1 MQHTA
6 KLTRFARYTALT
18 EVVEI
23 GNKIVHLLRLVWVRK
38 LLLDVD
44 KEYVPK
50 IEVSA
55 LYYLVSLNSNPQ
67 LVFQPTAI
75 QFSASTSRSSISGA
89 KMELADQRCLTISRI
104 LIQAHAS
111 NTLDARSLNLT
122 NVLLVNVY
130 RAKVTV

>member
-1 MQHTA
+1 M
-6 KLTRFARYTALT
+6 
-18 EVVEI
+18 
-23 GNKIVHLLRLVWVRK
+23 
-38 LLLDVD
+38 
-44 KEYVPK
+44 PK

-67 LVFQPTAI
+67 LVFQPTVI
-75 QFSASTSRSSISGA
+75 QFSVSTSRSSISGA
-89 KMELADQRCLTISRI
+89 KMELADQRCKTISRI

-130 RAKVTV
+130 RAKVSV

>member
-1 MQHTA
+1 
-6 KLTRFARYTALT
+6 
-18 EVVEI
+18 
-23 GNKIVHLLRLVWVRK
+23 
-38 LLLDVD
+38 
-44 KEYVPK
+44 VPK

-55 LYYLVSLNSNPQ
+55 LCYLVYLNSNPQ

-75 QFSASTSRSSISGA
+75 QFSASTSRNSISGA
-89 KMELADQRCLTISRI
+89 KMELADQRCLAISQI